1 MELVPCEG
9 GVALRKWRNPPNEVV
24 VPAMVGGR
32 RVCAILEGCSQECT
46 ALSDVRF
53 EDGSCLKQLGNWA
66 FIGCSSL
73 RVFVCP
79 RGVESIGAE
88 CFSGCSSLSN
98 FRFEDGSC
106 LKQLGRSAFSGCSSL
121 CVFVCP
127 RDVES
132 IGRGCFS
139 GCSSLS
145 NFRFEDGSCLKQLGE
160 YAFSGCRSLRVF
172 VCPRGVE
179 SIGEGCFQGCD
190 SLARIILE
198 RGAKIGRESF
208 RAAGLKDG
216 VEVVSSGERS
226 KHFSDY
232 LLDLGDVEEVPS
244 GLVSG
249 GTGSIKLFKE
259 KGNGNL
265 VVGKFL
271 ESDDSGLSQ
280 KTFEREI
287 SNLLTLDHPCVVSL
301 TGYALPCLLTQYRFG
316 VFTDYV
322 SGGSLSD
329 AISMLGS
336 SRDSV
341 SWFDSTARAVIVVGI
356 AYGMRYV
363 HSRGII
369 HRDLKPSNVL
379 LDERHH
385 PQLCDFGSSRS
396 ISGDFTLTQAPQVT
410 LYYAAPEFAD
420 PNLDSY
426 DTKVD
431 VYSFGMMLY
440 EIVTGQLALRHLNQF
455 QVLGFI
461 VRGMRPE
468 IPGDV
473 LPFTRSLIE
482 RCWSGAP
489 SERPS
494 FAEICSELAE
504 QHFRLFEDV
513 DSGAVASYAHSLPA

>member
-1 MELVPCEG
+1 MC
-9 GVALRKWRNPPNEVV
+9 K
-24 VPAMVGGR
+24 
-32 RVCAILEGCSQECT
+32 
-46 ALSDVRF
+46 
-53 EDGSCLKQLGNWA
+53 
-66 FIGCSSL
+66 
-73 RVFVCP
+73 
-79 RGVESIGAE
+79 
-88 CFSGCSSLSN
+88 SLSE

-106 LKQLGRSAFSGCSSL
+106 LKNLRAGAFYECSSL
-121 CVFVCP
+121 C
-127 RDVES
+127 
-132 IGRGCFS
+132 G
-139 GCSSLS
+139 
-145 NFRFEDGSCLKQLGE
+145 
-160 YAFSGCRSLRVF
+160 F

-179 SIGEGCFQGCD
+179 SIGEECFRRCKSLREFRFEDGSCLKNLGRGAFRECSSLCRFVCPRSVESIGKECFQGCD
-190 SLARIILE
+190 SLATLVLE
-198 RGAKIGRESF
+198 RGAKIGLESF
-208 RAAGLKDG
+208 KAAGLKEG
-216 VEVVSSGERS
+216 AEVISSEERS
-226 KHFSDY
+226 KHFSDF
-232 LLDLGDVEEVPS
+232 LLDLSNLEEVPS
-244 GLVSG
+244 SLVPG
-249 GTGSIKLFKE
+249 GTGCIKLFKQ

-271 ESDDSGLSQ
+271 ESDDSGMSQ

-301 TGYALPCLLTQYRFG
+301 TGYVLPCRLTQHRFG

-329 AISMLGS
+329 VISMSSS

-341 SWFDSTARAVIVVGI
+341 SWFDSTARVIIVAGI
-356 AYGMRYV
+356 VHGMRYV

-396 ISGDFTLTQAPQVT
+396 ISGDSTLTQAPQVT

-420 PNLDSY
+420 DGVDSY

-431 VYSFGMMLY
+431 VYSFGIMLY
-440 EIVTGQLALRHLNQF
+440 EIVTGQLALRHLNQY

-461 VRGMRPE
+461 VRGKRPE
-468 IPGDV
+468 IPSNV

-482 RCWSGAP
+482 RCWSGDP

-494 FAEICSELAE
+494 FAEIYSELAE

-513 DSGAVASYAHSLPA
+513 DSGVVASYARSLPT